1 MFVYKANKIYI
12 IMLGIHSSIHK
23 PSTMQPATDNHM
35 RVSYSA
41 LLIHLVRDSDDLHH
55 VYSEAVVTTGIH
67 AVCFLYVKGAADNV
81 IWSPDVV
88 LNDWLARLTVT
99 NPCTTSRAYSVLVYT
114 S

>member
-1 MFVYKANKIYI
+1 
-12 IMLGIHSSIHK
+12 
-23 PSTMQPATDNHM
+23 MQPATM
-35 RVSYSA
+35 RASYSV
-41 LLIHLVRDSDDLHH
+41 LLIRLFSNSNDLHH

-99 NPCTTSRAYSVLVYT
+99 IPCTAH
-114 S
+114 

>member
-1 MFVYKANKIYI
+1 
-12 IMLGIHSSIHK
+12 
-23 PSTMQPATDNHM
+23 MQPATM
-35 RVSYSA
+35 RASYSV
-41 LLIHLVRDSDDLHH
+41 LLIRLFSNSNDLHH

-99 NPCTTSRAYSVLVYT
+99 SPCTAH
-114 S
+114 